1 MGTALDLQQAREL
14 HTLVLGSDGAAYDG
28 AWSQGLEWNPSA
40 ALRYGLWQ
48 VGIIIGSRCLGSG
61 AHGDPIL

>member
-1 MGTALDLQQAREL
+1 
-14 HTLVLGSDGAAYDG
+14 VLGSDGAAYDG

-48 VGIIIGSRCLGSG
+48 VCIIGSRCLGSG
-61 AHGDPIL
+61 AHGDPII